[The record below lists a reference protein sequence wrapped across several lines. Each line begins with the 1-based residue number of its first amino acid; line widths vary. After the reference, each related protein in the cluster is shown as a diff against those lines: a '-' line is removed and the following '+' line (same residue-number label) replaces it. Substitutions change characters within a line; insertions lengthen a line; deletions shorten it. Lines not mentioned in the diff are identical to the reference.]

1 MSTENIVS
9 VVPVSEAEVWVTFSC
24 RNGEIRTYSYTG
36 LDAARVLAG
45 ADPANLNGEG
55 VS

>member
-1 MSTENIVS
+1 MSRDNIIEIT
-9 VVPVSEAEVWVTFSC
+9 PVSEAEVLVTFSC

-45 ADPANLNGEG
+45 ADPANLSGER

>member
-1 MSTENIVS
+1 MSLENMISVS
-9 VVPVSEAEVWVTFSC
+9 PVGPDEVLVTFQC
-24 RNGEIRTYSYTG
+24 RNGETRVYSFTG

-45 ADPANLNGEG
+45 ADPANLSGER

>member
-9 VVPVSEAEVWVTFSC
+9 IVPVSEAEVWVTFAL
-24 RNGEIRTYSYTG
+24 RNGEMRTYAYTG
-36 LDAARVLAG
+36 LDAARVLTG
-45 ADPANLNGEG
+45 SDPANLSGER